1 MRRVVLA
8 AIVTLVASAAAA
20 LTPELLT
27 PARSVPPHVAGR
39 FREPRGLQQAAAGH
53 YLVFDRR
60 AHAVL
65 GLDAQFE
72 STWQVVEI
80 GAEPGRVIDPTAFA
94 VAPDGSFVIADA
106 PRGQARVQFFSSA
119 GFRTGGFYIGD
130 AARPRLVIDNTVLS
144 GVGSI
149 AYTGHSILISRP
161 ETGALISEY
170 SNTGE
175 PLRAQ
180 GQLRATGHEG
190 DRDVHI
196 ALNSGIPLATPDGG
210 VVFVFQAGLPVFRRY
225 DASGALVFER
235 LMQGLELDAVVAT
248 LPSSWPR
255 NPLDGEL
262 PLVRPT
268 VRAAALAPNG
278 HLWVAFEAGFV
289 YVFDADGDKVRALRL
304 RGAGPVAPVTMA
316 FGTRGQLIV
325 TPGLHEFIV
334 D

>member
-1 MRRVVLA
+1 LRRVVLA

-20 LTPELLT
+20 LTPDILT

-39 FREPRGLQQAAAGH
+39 FREARGLQQAAAGH

-60 AHAVL
+60 AHTVL
-65 GLDAQFE
+65 GVDEQFE

-119 GFRTGGFYIGD
+119 GFRTGGFYVGD
-130 AARPRLVIDNTVLS
+130 AARPRLVIDNTILS
-144 GVGSI
+144 GIGSI
-149 AYTGHSILISRP
+149 AYTGHAILISRP
-161 ETGALISEY
+161 DTGALISEY
-170 SNTGE
+170 STTGE

-190 DRDVHI
+190 DRDVHL

-235 LMQGLELDAVVAT
+235 LMQGRELDEVVAR

-255 NPLDGEL
+255 SPIDGEL

-278 HLWVAFEAGFV
+278 YLWVAFEAGFV
-289 YVFDADGDKVRALRL
+289 YVFDAEGDKVRALRL

-316 FGTRGQLIV
+316 FGARGQLIV
-325 TPGLHEFIV
+325 TPGLHEYIV